1 MSSLRMTALTR
12 WVAQQHGLDM
22 DEINLQEAGGDAS
35 FRRYYRLTLHDGSTR
50 VVMDAP
56 PEQEDSTPFVNIAQQ
71 WQAGGLPVP
80 RIFTSNLEE
89 GFLLLEDLGDTP
101 LQHCFNDPASVHH
114 HIHNGLTLIG
124 ELQNRAS
131 PEPLPRYDAE
141 LLGRELDLFPTWC
154 LEQWLSM
161 PIPAEWPSL
170 RNALIEQ
177 ALAQPF
183 VSVHRDFDAMNLMVH
198 REKLYM
204 IDFQDAVAGPLS
216 YDVISLLRGRY
227 WRFSAEEFADAVQ
240 RFYQRARQEGRLTS
254 SIDETTFLGQC
265 QAMAAQRSLKVL
277 GIFCRLTL
285 RDHKSGYLAR
295 LPHFL
300 DHLEDSLGAL
310 PEHAGFAQWVS
321 EQLRPAI
328 LQRCAETASTEST

>member
-1 MSSLRMTALTR
+1 M
-12 WVAQQHGLDM
+12 
-22 DEINLQEAGGDAS
+22 
-35 FRRYYRLTLHDGSTR
+35 
-50 VVMDAP
+50 
-56 PEQEDSTPFVNIAQQ
+56 
-71 WQAGGLPVP
+71 
-80 RIFTSNLEE
+80 
-89 GFLLLEDLGDTP
+89 
-101 LQHCFNDPASVHH
+101 
-114 HIHNGLTLIG
+114 
-124 ELQNRAS
+124 
-131 PEPLPRYDAE
+131 
-141 LLGRELDLFPTWC
+141 PT
-154 LEQWLSM
+154 
-161 PIPAEWPSL
+161 PAEWPSV

-198 REKLYM
+198 CEKLYM

-240 RFYQRARQEGRLTS
+240 RFYQRARQDGRLTS
-254 SIDETTFLGQC
+254 SIDETAFLGQC

-300 DHLEDSLGAL
+300 DHLEDSLAAL

-321 EQLRPAI
+321 EQLRPAL

>member
-35 FRRYYRLTLHDGSTR
+35 FRHYYRLTLPDGSTR
-50 VVMDAP
+50 MVMDAP

-80 RIFTSNLEE
+80 HIFASNLEE

-101 LQHCFNDPASVHH
+101 LQHCFNDPASVHQH
-114 HIHNGLTLIG
+114 TLDALVLIG

-131 PEPLPRYDAE
+131 PEPLPRYDSE

-154 LEQWLSM
+154 LEQWLA
-161 PIPAEWPSL
+161 IPAPDEWPSL

-227 WRFSAEEFADAVQ
+227 WRLNAEEFADAVQ
-240 RFYQRARQEGRLTS
+240 RFYQRARQDGRLTS
-254 SIDETTFLGQC
+254 RIDETTFLGQC

-285 RDHKSGYLAR
+285 RDHKPGYLAR

-300 DHLEDSLGAL
+300 DHLQDSLVAL
-310 PEHAGFAQWVS
+310 PEHADFALWVS

-328 LQRCAETASTEST
+328 LQRCAEAASPEST

>member
-35 FRRYYRLTLHDGSTR
+35 FRHYYRLTLPDGNTR
-50 VVMDAP
+50 IIMDAP
-56 PEQEDSTPFVNIAQQ
+56 PGQEDSTAFVNIAQQ

-80 RIFTSNLEE
+80 HVFASHLEE

-101 LQHCFNDPASVHH
+101 LQQRFNDPASVHYH
-114 HIHNGLTLIG
+114 THNALTLIG

-131 PEPLPRYDAE
+131 PEPLPRYDSD

-154 LEQWLSM
+154 LERWLAMPAPSQW
-161 PIPAEWPSL
+161 PAL
-170 RNALIEQ
+170 RNTLIEQ
-177 ALAQPF
+177 ALSQPV

-198 REKLYM
+198 HDKLYM

-216 YDVISLLRGRY
+216 YDMISLLRGRY
-227 WRFSAEEFADAVQ
+227 WRFNAEEFAAAVDA
-240 RFYQRARQEGRLTS
+240 FYRRARQDGRLTS
-254 SIDETTFLGQC
+254 RTRDVTFLGQC

-300 DHLEDSLGAL
+300 DHLEDSLAAL
-310 PEHAGFAQWVS
+310 PEHAGFAHWVS
-321 EQLRPAI
+321 EQLRPA
-328 LQRCAETASTEST
+328 LVQRCVEAASMEST